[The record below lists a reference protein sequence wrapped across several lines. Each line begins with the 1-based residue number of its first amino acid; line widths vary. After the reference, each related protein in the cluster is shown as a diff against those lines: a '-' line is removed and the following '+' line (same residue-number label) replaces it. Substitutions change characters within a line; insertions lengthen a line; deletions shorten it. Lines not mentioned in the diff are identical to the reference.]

1 MKQQLALLIMAA
13 IAGVSCNS
21 QDIAPEKVPAVV
33 VNTLK
38 AQFPNAIDTEWEKK
52 DAIYEADFDT
62 ETGAEMTV
70 QIDASGKILMQKQD
84 IQFSDLVAGIQN
96 ILQAQYKD
104 FKVDE
109 VEKVERGAVV
119 FYQVELDGKGMKS
132 LLKDK
137 QLVFT
142 ADGREAAGTP
152 FWN

>member
-1 MKQQLALLIMAA
+1 MKQHLGLLIMAA

-38 AQFPNAIDTEWEKK
+38 TQFPNAVDTEWEKK
-52 DAIYEADFDT
+52 GAVYEADFDT
-62 ETGAEMTV
+62 ETGADMTV
-70 QIDASGKILMQKQD
+70 QIDESGKVLMQKQD
-84 IQFSDLVAGIQN
+84 IQFTDLVAGVQT
-96 ILQAQYKD
+96 ILQSQYKN

-109 VEKVERGAVV
+109 VEKVERNGAV
-119 FYQVELDGKGMKS
+119 FYQVELDGKGLKS

-137 QLVFT
+137 QLVFS
-142 ADGREAAGTP
+142 ADGREDANTP